1 MNDTRA
7 TLEVIAPT
15 VEDAIEKGLA
25 ELGLA
30 DTDVEVE
37 VLDEGSKGML
47 GIGARQAR
55 IRLTVIGDNA
65 PAAVASP
72 TRRTPA
78 ASGNDSSEHVA
89 DVDNVMSIAR
99 ATVTELVDRMGIR
112 AEVTTRLGEPDE
124 EGQTPV
130 VVDVNGNDLSILIG
144 KRAETLN
151 ALQYITRLIVG
162 KEVGGGVNL
171 IVDVEGYRERR
182 ERSLR
187 ELAERMA
194 TQALKTGHSQTLE
207 PMPPGD
213 RRIIHMA
220 LQGMEG
226 IRTESAGEEPKRKV
240 VIIPDETKV

>member
-1 MNDTRA
+1 M
-7 TLEVIAPT
+7 IAPT
-15 VEDAIEKGLA
+15 VEEAIEKALE

-30 DTDVEVE
+30 DDEVEVE

-55 IRLTVIGDNA
+55 IRLTVIGQNVPA
-65 PAAVASP
+65 PAP
-72 TRRTPA
+72 TRRAP
-78 ASGNDSSEHVA
+78 SSEEPSAHAA
-89 DVDNVMSIAR
+89 DLDNVMSIAR
-99 ATVTELVDRMGIR
+99 ATVSELVDRMGVR
-112 AEVTTRLGEPDE
+112 AEVTARVGEPDE

-187 ELAERMA
+187 ELAQRMA

-240 VIIPDETKV
+240 VIIPNDSTPEE